1 MKLKYNFVANEV
13 AGKTVAVAVGES
25 AEKFSG
31 FMKMNSTA
39 AKIFELLKE
48 EITKEEMLLKL
59 KEIYPDETEATLKN
73 SIDSFVLELEKAGV
87 LCDD

>member
-1 MKLKYNFVANEV
+1 MKLKYNFVTNLV

-25 AEKFSG
+25 AEKFGG
-31 FMKMNSTA
+31 FIKMNSTA

-48 EITKEEMLLKL
+48 DISKEGLVLKL
-59 KEIYPDETEATLKN
+59 KELYPDETEVTLKD
-73 SIDSFVLELEKAGV
+73 SVDSFLLELQKAGV

>member
-1 MKLKYNFVANEV
+1 MKLKYNFVTNLV

-25 AEKFSG
+25 AEKFGG
-31 FMKMNSTA
+31 FIKMNSTA

-48 EITKEEMLLKL
+48 DISKEGLVLKL
-59 KEIYPDETEATLKN
+59 KELYPDETEVTLKD
-73 SIDSFVLELEKAGV
+73 SVDSFLLELQKVGV

>member
-1 MKLKYNFVANEV
+1 MKLKYNFVTNEV

-25 AEKFSG
+25 AEKFGG
-31 FMKMNSTA
+31 FMKMNTTA

-48 EITKEEMLLKL
+48 EISKEELLLKL
-59 KEIYPDETEATLKN
+59 KEIYPDETEATLK
-73 SIDSFVLELEKAGV
+73 DSVDNFIAELQKAGV